1 MYSLNMIDELIKL
14 LLNKVFRE
22 VILEVEDE
30 SNESIEFTEYTFY
43 ENPYRFCPNCNCV
56 NCMEI
61 KLK

>member
-1 MYSLNMIDELIKL
+1 MVDELIKS
-14 LLNKVFRE
+14 LLNKVCRE
-22 VILEVEDE
+22 VILEFEDELNE